1 MHSNGQTCTQAW
13 LCLVHFGHRPP
24 AALCARVQVVDSWWH
39 GLPVATTPVGAEGMT
54 AADAEE
60 YLAGVTAAAAAGR
73 APAAA
78 AEDGVIWQQGDGS
91 SSCSSGSGK
100 ATPPGSQASWGG
112 LCGATTAPDV
122 AASAALL
129 YTDQQLWEACQQQG
143 FQLLQLLYDRQRN
156 LQRVLQAVASAAR
169 GLKQRRQQD
178 YVGNML
184 WQQQVR
190 STEYFSRWIELKE
203 RAAAAAVSAAATAA
217 GSSSDGVKS

>member
-1 MHSNGQTCTQAW
+1 M
-13 LCLVHFGHRPP
+13 
-24 AALCARVQVVDSWWH
+24 
-39 GLPVATTPVGAEGMT
+39 
-54 AADAEE
+54 
-60 YLAGVTAAAAAGR
+60 
-73 APAAA
+73 
-78 AEDGVIWQQGDGS
+78 
-91 SSCSSGSGK
+91 
-100 ATPPGSQASWGG
+100 
-112 LCGATTAPDV
+112 
-122 AASAALL
+122 L